1 MLSKAIITTAVAGAL
16 ALPLAGQA
24 ADYGS
29 SNSAS
34 TGSPSTSTRGGTP
47 GATGNA
53 SNTSQADIANT
64 PGKPGSSSPSSG
76 ASGSVNIS
84 ASEFDKLDKNHDGS
98 LSKDEVRLHPIL
110 RGKFASL
117 DKDHDGK
124 LSQSELAAG
133 STVGSTDE
141 SGKRGA
147 RAGSDARVASNV
159 NPDTSTRGGTAMGS
173 ARPSDSNA
181 NTANVSGD
189 GVSNTPGTPGTSS
202 PSAGK

>member
-24 ADYGS
+24 ADYGKS
-29 SNSAS
+29 SAS
-34 TGSPSTSTRGGTP
+34 SGSPSTSTRGGAP
-47 GATGNA
+47 GTTGNA
-53 SNTSQADIANT
+53 ANTSQADIANT
-64 PGKPGSSSPSSG
+64 PGTPGSNSPSSG

-133 STVGSTDE
+133 STVGSADS

-147 RAGSDARVASNV
+147 GSRSDARVASNT
-159 NPDTSTRGGTAMGS
+159 NPDTSTRGGTAVGS
-173 ARPSDSNA
+173 SRSSDPNA

-189 GVSNTPGTPGTSS
+189 GVSSTPGTPGTSS
-202 PSAGK
+202 PSAGR